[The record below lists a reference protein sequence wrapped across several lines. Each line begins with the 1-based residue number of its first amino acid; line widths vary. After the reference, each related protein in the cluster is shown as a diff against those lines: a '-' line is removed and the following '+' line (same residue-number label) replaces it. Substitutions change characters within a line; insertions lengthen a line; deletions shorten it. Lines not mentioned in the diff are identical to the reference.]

1 MPDEFSATAN
11 RTLDILTSDIML
23 VPTIFW
29 YEIRNVLLVN
39 ERRQRIS
46 QEHGVL
52 ALQKIDEMP
61 RIEDGTHS
69 SDTTMTLARRHA
81 LTVYDAAYLE
91 LALRHSAALATLDT
105 SLATAARNESIPV
118 IG

>member
-1 MPDEFSATAN
+1 MPDEFSDIAN

-39 ERRQRIS
+39 ERRQCIS
-46 QEHGVL
+46 RGHGVL
-52 ALQKIDEMP
+52 ALQKIDEIP
-61 RIEDGTHS
+61 RIEDVTPS
-69 SDTTMTLARRHA
+69 SDTIMTLARRHG

-91 LALRHSAALATLDT
+91 IALRRGAALATLDT
-105 SLATAARNESIPV
+105 RLASAARSEGIPL
-118 IG
+118 IA